1 MFERII
7 SMLRSIALVGAMAFI
22 FMVVGL
28 NADAT
33 NNVAM
38 ILFLAAIIFVVLE
51 ICGIIYRCI
60 RAGKA
65 RTEEQQKF
73 IMMFFFNNRAD
84 ISVTD
89 SLRRIAGLG
98 IIAIIVC
105 AVLGKPV
112 GDLLNSQYTGFSL
125 AQLFAAYLKWSIIAF
140 PIIVVLSV
148 LKLWYIMPHLG
159 EGAYSMGTLIV
170 KKIGSDFASPINN
183 VRMLLSSDKK
193 TVYAIKLLIRIVLI
207 VFVVLGIMSL
217 R

>member
-7 SMLRSIALVGAMAFI
+7 SILRSIAFVGAMAFI
-22 FMVVGL
+22 FMIVGL

-33 NNVAM
+33 NNVAT
-38 ILFLAAIIFVVLE
+38 ILFLAAIIYVILE
-51 ICGIIYRCI
+51 ICGILYRCI

-112 GDLLNSQYTGFSL
+112 GDLLSSQYTGFSL
-125 AQLFAAYLKWSIIAF
+125 AQLFSAYLKWSIIAF
-140 PIIVVLSV
+140 PIIVMLSV

-159 EGAYSMGTLIV
+159 EGAYSMGTLII
-170 KKIGSDFASPINN
+170 KKIGSDLASPINN
-183 VRMLLSSDKK
+183 VRMILSSEKK
-193 TVYAIKLLIRIVLI
+193 AVYGVKSLISIALI

-217 R
+217 

>member
-1 MFERII
+1 
-7 SMLRSIALVGAMAFI
+7 
-22 FMVVGL
+22 
-28 NADAT
+28 
-33 NNVAM
+33 
-38 ILFLAAIIFVVLE
+38 
-51 ICGIIYRCI
+51 
-60 RAGKA
+60 
-65 RTEEQQKF
+65 
-73 IMMFFFNNRAD
+73 MMFFFNNRAD
-84 ISVTD
+84 ILVTD

>member
-7 SMLRSIALVGAMAFI
+7 STMRCIALIGTMAFV
-22 FMVVGL
+22 FMVIGL
-28 NADAT
+28 NVDST
-33 NNVAM
+33 NNLAM
-38 ILFLAAIIFVVLE
+38 ILFLMAIAYVVLE

-89 SLRRIAGLG
+89 SLRRIAVLG
-98 IIAIIVC
+98 IIALIIC

-112 GDLLNSQYTGFSL
+112 GELLSSQYTGFSL
-125 AQLFAAYLKWSIIAF
+125 NQLFTAYLKWSVIAF
-140 PIIVVLSV
+140 PIIAVLSV

-170 KKIGSDFASPINN
+170 KKIGSDLACLFYDVKNLI
-183 VRMLLSSDKK
+183 SSDNKVSSL
-193 TVYAIKLLIRIVLI
+193 TKLLIGLALI
-207 VFVVLGIMSL
+207 VFVVLGII
-217 R
+217 RF